1 MRALVVVA
9 MASLAFGCG
18 DDGGGTPV
26 PVPAECN
33 PLGGGH
39 CMEPWPS
46 SVYELADTTSAT
58 GVRLAIPDGGLLTN
72 SNGDKVI
79 PAPWNKADGFSAAAA
94 IVTAFPGGIDGANL
108 VDQLHFADSLTATS
122 PTVLIDLTSG
132 ERVAHFAELDVTAA
146 STPDS
151 QALYIRPAA
160 RLTAGHRYG
169 VAIRKSLKAKG
180 GGALPIAPGFQALLD
195 GRDVDHP
202 LFARARDRFGALR
215 DALTTAGVPADDL
228 VLAWDFTVGSDEF
241 VHRLPRSA
249 RDQVVERLA
258 TTRQTYRIDDDSMV
272 DANIRRRIDGFVTAP
287 LFLTQNGA
295 YNPGTTLALGSDGLP
310 AYQGMYEI
318 PFTAVI
324 PTCAYTA
331 TAPIGIMMYGHG
343 LNGAGSQAA
352 SGAIRDTAVAACVI
366 SIGTD
371 MRGMSEKDI
380 GNIARALSDLNHGD
394 EIFEVLVQ
402 GIANHVALERAMET
416 VLADELFVC
425 RPEDATA
432 TGCTAGA
439 RLADPTKLYYY
450 GLSQGHIFGT
460 TVVAYATKIRRGVI
474 GVGGGN
480 YSTMLE
486 RSTDWPTYKTIL
498 LGTYPDPFDVVLA
511 ISLFQ
516 QRWDQTETSGVAN
529 VVLAGAPLGS
539 PPKQLLLHMAIG
551 DDEVPNLATEWQAR
565 TMGIPALAPASA
577 YTPYGMTAMAG
588 PIVGGSALVVM
599 DGGAP
604 AVPLTNE
611 PAPETGMHSL
621 TRTQAASRRQI
632 KRFFET
638 GEIVNECAGA
648 CLCAQHQCD

>member
-1 MRALVVVA
+1 MRVLAVVA
-9 MASLAFGCG
+9 MAFLVFACG
-18 DDGGGTPV
+18 DDGGGAPF

-46 SVYELADTTSAT
+46 SVYELADATSAT
-58 GVRLAIPDGGLLTN
+58 GVRLAIPVGGLLTN
-72 SNGDKVI
+72 SNGDKVD

-94 IVTAFPGGIDGANL
+94 IVTAFPGGVDDSNL

-122 PTVLIDLTSG
+122 PTVLLDLTTG

-151 QALYIRPAA
+151 EALYIRPAA

-169 VAIRKSLKAKG
+169 VAIRKSLKAKS
-180 GGALPIAPGFQALLD
+180 GGALPISPGFQALLD
-195 GRDVDHP
+195 GAAVDHP
-202 LFARARDRFGALR
+202 LFARAADRFGALR
-215 DALTTAGVPADDL
+215 DALATAGVPADDL

-258 TTRQTYRIDDDSMV
+258 TTRQTYRVDDDGPV

-287 LFLTQNGA
+287 LFLTNDGA

-331 TAPIGIMMYGHG
+331 AAPIGMMIYGHG
-343 LNGAGSQAA
+343 LNGAGTRRPPR
-352 SGAIRDTAVAACVI
+352 GAIRATAAAACVV
-366 SIGTD
+366 SG
-371 MRGMSEKDI
+371 RHRHARHELAGLRQHRPHPV
-380 GNIARALSDLNHGD
+380 GNLNYGA
-394 EIFEVLVQ
+394 EIFETLIQ
-402 GIANHVALERAMET
+402 GLANHLALERAMET
-416 VLADELFVC
+416 ILSEEVFLC

-460 TVVAYATKIRRGVI
+460 TVVAYTSKITRGVL

-486 RSTDWPTYKTIL
+486 RSSDWPTYKTVCRARSPIPSTWCWRSTCSSSA
-498 LGTYPDPFDVVLA
+498 GT
-511 ISLFQ
+511 
-516 QRWDQTETSGVAN
+516 
-529 VVLAGAPLGS
+529 S
-539 PPKQLLLHMAIG
+539 PRPRAW
-551 DDEVPNLATEWQAR
+551 PT
-565 TMGIPALAPASA
+565 
-577 YTPYGMTAMAG
+577 
-588 PIVGGSALVVM
+588 
-599 DGGAP
+599 
-604 AVPLTNE
+604 
-611 PAPETGMHSL
+611 
-621 TRTQAASRRQI
+621 
-632 KRFFET
+632 
-638 GEIVNECAGA
+638 
-648 CLCAQHQCD
+648 